1 MRSVGIGSSVGIM
14 VLAGTGLAGITW
26 GWAVAE
32 PSASAGG
39 AIALGGLALGAAAG
53 AVARRSEAPLA
64 PAPRRTSL
72 GATGSL
78 PAARR
83 EGADGRAELDAIHS
97 AVSHDLRSPIGAVLN
112 FLTVLEE
119 DHGAQLDA
127 DGRAI
132 LTRIRRSA
140 DSALTLL
147 DGLARLASAAR
158 SPMAP
163 RLVDVDSLVR
173 DAFAAARP
181 AEDRTVELT
190 VLGPLPPVVGDPEL
204 LRTAFEELL
213 ANAIKFSAPR
223 EEARIKVGAAGE
235 DGTVAYW
242 IADEG
247 VGFDP
252 RFAGKLFHIFERLH
266 SREEFPGA
274 GAGLAV
280 VHRIAERHG
289 GRVAAEGEPER
300 GATFRLVLPAAPE
313 GAAVRSSAS

>member
-1 MRSVGIGSSVGIM
+1 MRSIGIRGSVGIV
-14 VLAGTGLAGITW
+14 VLAGMGLAGIIW
-26 GWAVAE
+26 GWAMAE
-32 PSASAGG
+32 PSASAGGG

-53 AVARRSEAPLA
+53 AVAWRSEAPLA
-64 PAPRRTSL
+64 QARRTSP

-78 PAARR
+78 PAERP
-83 EGADGRAELDAIHS
+83 EGADGRAELDAIHA

-132 LTRIRRSA
+132 LTGIRRSA

-173 DAFAAARP
+173 RAFAAACP
-181 AEDRTVELT
+181 ADGTVELT

-223 EEARIKVGAAGE
+223 EEARIKVGAARE

-252 RFAGKLFHIFERLH
+252 RFVGKLFHIFERLH

-289 GRVAAEGEPER
+289 GRVAADGEPER

-313 GAAVRSSAS
+313 DAVVRTSAS